1 MELQQITLEVADYV
15 AVVTMNNP
23 PVNAT
28 NARMQEE
35 LTWCF
40 DSFSDRDDVR
50 VAVLTGAGKLFCGGV
65 DLKAKAGATPAP
77 GDQWA
82 SRRAWRE
89 CTYSM
94 MECKKPVIA
103 AINGPALGAGIG
115 MAASCDILIAS
126 TLAQMGLP
134 EINVGLLGGAKRTMR
149 LFGHSKVRRMMFTG
163 YRVKAD
169 ELKELG
175 VVECVVP
182 PEELM
187 NTAMDMA
194 REIAGKSPIAIKLAK
209 MAINTIEDMSVRDG
223 YRFEQ
228 DMTAELGRYEDSKE
242 AMRAF
247 VEKRPP
253 KFTGK

>member
-1 MELQQITLEVADYV
+1 MELQQISLDITDYV

-28 NARMQEE
+28 TPRMQEE

-50 VAVLTGAGKLFCGGV
+50 VAILTGHGKVFCGGT
-65 DLKAKAGATPAP
+65 DLKAKAGPPPAP
-77 GDQWA
+77 GAKWA

-103 AINGPALGAGIG
+103 ALNGPALGAGIG

-126 TLAQMGLP
+126 TMAEMGLP

-163 YRVKAD
+163 YRVKAP
-169 ELKELG
+169 ELKELC

-187 NTAMDMA
+187 NTAMGIA
-194 REIAGKSPIAIKLAK
+194 REIASKSPIAIKLAK
-209 MAINTIEDMSVRDG
+209 IAVNTIEDMSVRDG

-228 DMTAELGRYEDSKE
+228 DMTDELSRYDDSKE
-242 AMRAF
+242 AIRAF
-247 VEKRPP
+247 MEKRPP